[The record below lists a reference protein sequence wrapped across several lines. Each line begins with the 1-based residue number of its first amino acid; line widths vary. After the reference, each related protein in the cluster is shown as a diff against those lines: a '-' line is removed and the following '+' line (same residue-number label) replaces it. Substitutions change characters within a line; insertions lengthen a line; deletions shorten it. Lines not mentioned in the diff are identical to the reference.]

1 MRCRRPLRPGAVQL
15 WGQRKVNFSTEKR
28 TVILWRA
35 LYNTVFRTVIPAAR
49 QPVSLLLKA
58 SGEIVSA
65 RCAAVLCKSVLTFCR
80 VWCILFSNGQRRPA
94 LPEENSPWEVP
105 GVSFCFCRK
114 EKRGRHAALF
124 QGGGCSSA
132 KGGHIMQTQAR
143 FAPGPAVHR
152 RRGRR
157 GLLFRGPGAG
167 QRPGRLPGRRHG
179 GGVLQRPGRHRR
191 HHERRG
197 NHRPRL
203 QRGRHRLRHAGR
215 LHLHREGRGLPLRYP
230 HEGVPAEGAY
240 HSHRRPV
247 RQLFGGV
254 PGGRHHCG
262 AGHRLGGPLPRGEL
276 LRHGDARRAHLPA
289 HHPPAPRPAGPG
301 GGLPGHGGGHLPPA
315 APGGGVLPPL
325 PGGEGASARLPLL
338 CAAAPTRKIPT
349 SSSMSTTDG
358 QRKAPGGPN

>member
-1 MRCRRPLRPGAVQL
+1 MGGAGRLFLLLQERKARASRSPVPGRRML
-15 WGQRKVNFSTEKR
+15 QRKRGTHH
-28 TVILWRA
+28 A
-35 LYNTVFRTVIPAAR
+35 NTGKV
-49 QPVSLLLKA
+49 
-58 SGEIVSA
+58 
-65 RCAAVLCKSVLTFCR
+65 C
-80 VWCILFSNGQRRPA
+80 
-94 LPEENSPWEVP
+94 
-105 GVSFCFCRK
+105 
-114 EKRGRHAALF
+114 
-124 QGGGCSSA
+124 
-132 KGGHIMQTQAR
+132 
-143 FAPGPAVHR
+143 PGPAVHR